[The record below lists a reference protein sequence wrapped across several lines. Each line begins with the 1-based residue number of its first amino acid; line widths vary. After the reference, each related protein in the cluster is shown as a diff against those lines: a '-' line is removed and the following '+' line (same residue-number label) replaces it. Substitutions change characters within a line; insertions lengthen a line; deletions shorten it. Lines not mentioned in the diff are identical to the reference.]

1 MFCILS
7 PSVSRPAFV
16 IATGFSRVVLNP
28 AAYIIPKTSPK
39 IFLIADDQDAADAA
53 RDYGYT
59 EEELRE
65 MVCI

>member
-1 MFCILS
+1 M
-7 PSVSRPAFV
+7 
-16 IATGFSRVVLNP
+16 VLNP

-65 MVCI
+65 MVCIQWSLIDNTCKLP

>member
-1 MFCILS
+1 M
-7 PSVSRPAFV
+7 
-16 IATGFSRVVLNP
+16 VLNP

-59 EEELRE
+59 EEELEE
-65 MVCI
+65 MVCIQNLLIDNTCEVP